1 MLWLEKVVVG
11 KLLFGK
17 IICGLLKPS
26 EEGVYFNGKNV
37 WRLRGK
43 EFTDYR
49 RSVTAGSPGFLC
61 GFESCQDNFPILKS
75 APLFRYKIAK
85 KTETKLTSIWK
96 NLFEMVGLTPAEQFL
111 YKYPHQLSGGQRQR
125 ILLARALSIKP
136 KLIVADEPVSMVDVS
151 LRISLLNLMLD
162 MNEKFG
168 ISFVYI
174 THDLATA
181 RYIAANGN
189 IAVMYLG
196 KIVEYGQLDNVL
208 SKPRHPYLQAL
219 LSAVPIPNPK
229 IARSMKPLPLKS
241 LDMPDPTNPPLRMP
255 LPSKV
260 SVR

>member
-1 MLWLEKVVVG
+1 M
-11 KLLFGK
+11 
-17 IICGLLKPS
+17 
-26 EEGVYFNGKNV
+26 EE
-37 WRLRGK
+37 
-43 EFTDYR
+43 
-49 RSVTAGSPGFLC
+49 
-61 GFESCQDNFPILKS
+61 
-75 APLFRYKIAK
+75 
-85 KTETKLTSIWK
+85 
-96 NLFEMVGLTPAEQFL
+96 LFEMVGLTPAEQFL
-111 YKYPHQLSGGQRQR
+111 YKYPHQLSGGKAEDP
-125 ILLARALSIKP
+125 IARALSIKP

-241 LDMPDPTNPPLRMP
+241 LDIA
-255 LPSKV
+255 
-260 SVR
+260 